1 MMERVLDGGMCAT
14 KQRQRTE
21 GEGELFAKQMVRRG
35 SKWQQQP
42 RTRLISSFWIS
53 RLRLLELDAP
63 RCLVGNKLS
72 DTRK

>member
-1 MMERVLDGGMCAT
+1 MAECVQLNSGRERG
-14 KQRQRTE
+14 
-21 GEGELFAKQMVRRG
+21 GELFAKQMVRRG

-53 RLRLLELDAP
+53 RLRLLELDTP
-63 RCLVGNKLS
+63 RCLAGNKLS